1 MSDVLRHYLRRPLLV
16 LGGIEALVLLFCAYV
31 GSWIALGTFPDV
43 AFLPSALV
51 FTAVMLLAMM
61 STDVYGA
68 RLREGLPGM
77 IMRTLVAFF
86 VVGTL
91 SVAIVFYVIPWLDM
105 GRGLLLFATSLA
117 FVTIV
122 LLRWLAFGM
131 LHDDALKRHVLVLGT
146 GERAMRIATRMR
158 RGYDRRGFELHG
170 YVPVENTPNLVS
182 AQGARVWQP
191 STPLVDYCNE
201 HHIDEIVVAV
211 DERAQSHVSVKQL
224 LACRLAGISVI
235 DVLTFVEREAGR
247 VDLDL
252 ITPEWL
258 VFSRG
263 FGRRPLHRLGKRGF
277 DVLVASLLLVL
288 SAPLFLMGIMSSLAA
303 SRFRGPIFSRES
315 CTGFDGRSFERLG
328 FNGAKVSDDVAR
340 ADVICRLPELLNVL
354 AGTMS
359 LVGPRPKATQD
370 LAGDSSAPPFV
381 KERTD
386 LRPGIVGWAELNC
399 GSDEDE
405 LGARENLQYDLY
417 YLKNHTLLLD
427 LAILVHSA
435 QMLSFKDS

>member
-1 MSDVLRHYLRRPLLV
+1 MSDISRHHLQRHFLV
-16 LGGIEALVLLFCAYV
+16 LGSIEALALLLCACV
-31 GSWIALGTFPDV
+31 GAWIYLGRFPEV
-43 AFLPSALV
+43 VFLPSALV

-77 IMRTLVAFF
+77 TMRTLIAFF
-86 VVGTL
+86 VGTL
-91 SVAIVFYVIPWLDM
+91 SLAIVFYVMPWLDM
-105 GRGLLLFATSLA
+105 GRWILLLATSLA
-117 FVTIV
+117 FVTII
-122 LLRWLAFGM
+122 LLRWLAFGI
-131 LHDDALKRHVLVLGT
+131 LDDDALKKHVLVLGT

-158 RGYDRRGFELHG
+158 RGYDRRGFKLHG
-170 YVPVENTPNLVS
+170 YVLVENTLNLVG

-191 STPLVDYCNE
+191 STPLLDYCDE
-201 HHIDEIVVAV
+201 HHIEEIVVAV
-211 DERAQSHVSVKQL
+211 DERTQSDAAMKQL
-224 LACRLAGISVI
+224 LACRLAGISLI

-247 VDLDL
+247 IDLDL

-258 VFSRG
+258 VLSRG
-263 FGRRPLHRLGKRGF
+263 FGRRPLQRIGKRSF
-277 DVLVASLLLVL
+277 DVVVASLLLVL
-288 SAPLFLMGIMSSLAA
+288 SAPLFLTGIMSTLAA
-303 SRFRGPIFSRES
+303 SRFRGPIFSREN
-315 CTGFDGRSFERLG
+315 CTGFDGRGFERLS
-328 FNGAKVSDDVAR
+328 FSSAKVSADNGR
-340 ADVICRLPELLNVL
+340 AGTIRRLPQLLNVL

-359 LVGPRPKATQD
+359 LVGPRLRATED
-370 LAGDSSAPPFV
+370 AERDSSALPFV
-381 KERTD
+381 KERKD

-435 QMLSFKDS
+435 QMLVLKGS